1 MFRESG
7 PVLLRNPIFLSIFMG
22 PTPLSPLWIRAC
34 EVIFDIILVT
44 VITGEIRDPQG
55 YFVLKLF
62 AYWVFFFLFFC
73 CLLTLFIISG
83 TLIKMSN
90 GLALDQ
96 YLCIVSPYL
105 MLNGLQTLSS
115 DDNIRCL
122 QG

>member
-1 MFRESG
+1 
-7 PVLLRNPIFLSIFMG
+7 MG
-22 PTPLSPLWIRAC
+22 PTPLSSLWIRAC

-55 YFVLKLF
+55 YFCLETLCILSI
-62 AYWVFFFLFFC
+62 FFYFFC

-83 TLIKMSN
+83 TLIKISN

-96 YLCIVSPYL
+96 DLCIISPYL

-122 QG
+122 QGWSKRRLLFSK